1 MVEEYQKIETIYNRS
16 TEGNKKLIEGS
27 FRNPIVE
34 YLKDNQ
40 WDWVEKVDGTNIRV
54 CWDGHKIAFRGRTDK
69 ATIPNDLLN
78 ALQNIFL
85 TDEMEEMFEQIF
97 GEREVIIFGE
107 GYGNKIQ
114 AVGKDYLPDT
124 NSFIAFDILISGYYL
139 PLGNL
144 FDICKAL
151 GIKAVPVL
159 GTGTLQE
166 AIDFV
171 KTKPKSVLG
180 DCVIEGIVARPTER
194 IYDRGKRVIVKIKV
208 KDHCED

>member
-1 MVEEYQKIETIYNRS
+1 MVEEYQKIETVYNRS
-16 TEGNKKLIEGS
+16 EGGKKLIVGD
-27 FRNPIVE
+27 FRSPVVE

-54 CWDGHKIAFRGRTDK
+54 IWDGHRITFKGRTDK
-69 ATIPNDLLN
+69 AQIPHDLLN
-78 ALQNIFL
+78 TLQDMFL
-85 TDEMEEMFEQIF
+85 TDEMEEMFEQVF
-97 GEREVIIFGE
+97 GEKEVIIFGE

-124 NSFIAFDILISGYYL
+124 TSFIAFDILIGGYYL

-144 FDICKAL
+144 FDVCRAL
-151 GIKAVPVL
+151 GIKAVPVV

-180 DCVIEGIVARPTER
+180 NCTMEGIVARPTVR
-194 IYDRGKRVIVKIKV
+194 IYDGGKRVIVKIKV

>member
-16 TEGNKKLIEGS
+16 TEGSKKLIVGD
-27 FRNPIVE
+27 FRNPVVE

-54 CWDGHKIAFRGRTDK
+54 CWDGHNITFRGRTDK
-69 ATIPNDLLN
+69 AIIPPDLLN
-78 ALQNIFL
+78 TLQDMFL

-97 GEREVIIFGE
+97 GEKEVIIFGE

-114 AVGKDYLPDT
+114 KVGKDYLPDST
-124 NSFIAFDILISGYYL
+124 SFIAFDILIGGYYL
-139 PLGNL
+139 SLDNM
-144 FDICKAL
+144 FDVCGAL
-151 GIKAVPVL
+151 GINAIPVV

-171 KTKPKSVLG
+171 KTKPKSLFG
-180 DCVIEGIVARPTER
+180 NCTIEGVVARPTAR